1 MALTQSSL
9 PEVVFDRGSALAV
22 WDNDITI
29 VWLRGEHDVSTRAA
43 LSHTLASA
51 IAASTND
58 LVVDLS
64 EVQFLDASTIGVLS
78 AAREYLCARSRTLT
92 LRCPPRFARRLLD
105 ICGLADLVEP
115 DPVDVT
121 APGVAL
127 RSWVAVPAAPRLDRP
142 ALRASCDGDPAAG
155 PTSAL
160 AGATAPQQRAVADR
174 CRSPGGA
181 GHLAGRGRP

>member
-9 PEVVFDRGSALAV
+9 LEVVFDRGSALAAC
-22 WDNDITI
+22 DDDITI
-29 VWLRGEHDVSTRAA
+29 VWLRGEHDLSTRAA
-43 LSHTLASA
+43 LSHTFASA

-64 EVQFLDASTIGVLS
+64 EVQFLDASTIGALS
-78 AAREYLCARSRTLT
+78 AAREYLCARSRALT
-92 LRCPPRFARRLLD
+92 LRCPSRIARRLLD
-105 ICGLADLVEP
+105 ICGLADLVEA

-121 APGVAL
+121 APGAAL

-142 ALRASCDGDPAAG
+142 GRASGEDDPASG
-155 PTSAL
+155 PPCAV

-174 CRSPGGA
+174 RRSPGGA